1 MKKIIIVLLV
11 LITTSVSQQYAQIAP
26 RSSSYEIVDYGFGA
40 GGANNISSGSYALF
54 GTLGDTSVGSM
65 SSSIYN
71 IGAGLEFT
79 LMATAPAAPSF
90 VNDGS
95 TYDRLKIT
103 LNPQSFATDTEF
115 AIMITP
121 DNYQTIRYV
130 QSDGTVGNTLG
141 NEDFQTYT
149 SWGGSSGSYITGLL
163 QNTTYKVRVKARH
176 GAFTEGRWGPQ
187 ASATT
192 SVPSLTFGV
201 DEATI
206 TFDHLN
212 SGNSYTDSSQTTI
225 LTTSTNAYNGYI
237 VTGYTTQPLTLGAVT
252 IPQYAST
259 NASPTNWSGTGF
271 GYTTNDS
278 NLTGG
283 TPNRFTNGGPNY
295 AGFTNT
301 PPGDPVADHAGPVTN
316 AISNE
321 QFTISY
327 RITTASTQQAGQY
340 STTVIYIVTPEY

>member
-1 MKKIIIVLLV
+1 MKTIIALLILFSYLSAGYV
-11 LITTSVSQQYAQIAP
+11 QAQMAP
-26 RSSSYEIVDYGFGA
+26 RSNSYEIVDYGFGA
-40 GGANNISSGSYALF
+40 GGGSTSSDAYALF
-54 GTLGDTSVGSM
+54 GTLGDTSVGSL
-65 SSSIYN
+65 SSSLYN

-79 LMATAPAAPSF
+79 LMATAPAAPTF
-90 VNDGS
+90 INDGS
-95 TYDRLKIT
+95 TYDRLKII
-103 LNPQSFATDTEF
+103 LSPQPFAADTEF

-121 DNYQTIRYV
+121 DDYQTIRYL
-130 QSDGTVGNTLG
+130 QSDGTVGNELG
-141 NEDFQTYT
+141 NEDFQTYDE
-149 SWGGSSGSYITGLL
+149 WGGGSGSYITGLL
-163 QNTTYKVRVKARH
+163 QNTTYRVRVKARH

-192 SVPSLTFGV
+192 TIPSLTFGV
-201 DEATI
+201 DQATI

-212 SGNSYTDSSQTTI
+212 SGNSYTDSTKTTV
-225 LTTSTNAYNGYI
+225 LTTSTNAYNGYV
-237 VTGYTTQPLTLGAVT
+237 VTGYATQALTLGSTT
-252 IPQYAST
+252 IPQYSSPNSA
-259 NASPTNWSGTGF
+259 PTNWAGYGF

-295 AGFTNT
+295 AGFTTT

-327 RITTASTQQAGQY
+327 RVTTASTQQAGQY
-340 STTVIYIVTPEY
+340 TTTIIYIVTPEY